1 MLMPPMRLLVCGGAG
16 YIGSHMC
23 KLLASRGHQVAVL
36 DNLSTGHREAVR
48 WGALY
53 EGDLAD
59 EVFLSKVFAE
69 VLPEGVLHFA
79 AKSVVGESVR
89 DPAIYYHNNVA
100 GSLSLFE
107 EVRKIP
113 GCPLIFSSTA
123 AIFGS
128 PLSRLINEQHPK
140 EPINPYGRTKLA
152 IEQAL
157 QDYWSA
163 YAMPSVSFRYFN
175 AAGADPS
182 GELGEAHDPE
192 THLIPRVLQT
202 ALGSAEPL
210 RIFGEDYDTPDGTCI
225 RDYVHVND
233 LCMAHLLGLHFLRV
247 HRGAHAFN
255 LGNGEGFSIRDV
267 LRVAE
272 EVTGSKIAC
281 EFTDRRP
288 GDPSRLVADSAAA
301 RESLGWQPEYPDLA
315 QIIAT
320 AWRWHQ
326 SRKF

>member
-48 WGALY
+48 WGTLY
-53 EGDLAD
+53 EGDIAD
-59 EVFLSKVFAE
+59 DALLTRMFAE
-69 VLPEGVLHFA
+69 VQPEGVLHFA

-89 DPAIYYHNNVA
+89 DPSLYYLNNVT
-100 GSLSLFE
+100 GSLALFE
-107 EVRKIP
+107 HVRKIP

-128 PLSRLINEQHPK
+128 PLSRLINEKHPK

-157 QDYWSA
+157 QDYWAA

-182 GELGEAHDPE
+182 GELGEAHEPE
-192 THLIPRVLQT
+192 THLIPRVLQSV
-202 ALGSAEPL
+202 LGMGEPL

-255 LGNGEGFSIRDV
+255 LGNGEGFSVRDV
-267 LRVAE
+267 LRVAS
-272 EVTGSKIAC
+272 EVTGSTIDC

-301 RESLGWQPEYPDLA
+301 RESLGWQPDFPDLA
-315 QIIAT
+315 QIIAS
-320 AWRWHQ
+320 AWSWHKN
-326 SRKF
+326 RKF

>member
-69 VLPEGVLHFA
+69 VRPEGVLHFA

-107 EVRKIP
+107 EVRKVP

-326 SRKF
+326 NRKF

>member
-69 VLPEGVLHFA
+69 VRPEGVLHFA

-107 EVRKIP
+107 EVRKVP